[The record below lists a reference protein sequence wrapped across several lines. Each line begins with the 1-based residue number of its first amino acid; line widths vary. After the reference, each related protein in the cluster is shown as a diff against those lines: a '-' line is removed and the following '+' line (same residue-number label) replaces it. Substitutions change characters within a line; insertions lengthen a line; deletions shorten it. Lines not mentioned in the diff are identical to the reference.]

1 MVTLAVQF
9 LNMLL
14 SMTGFG
20 NSKGHFQGKEIVIEI
35 RCVNS
40 KVNDFRLKIPNS
52 YRQHE
57 LDLRK
62 ILNDKVIRGKMDLT
76 ITVDNSGG
84 EEEFSINKK
93 MFLAFYDQI
102 KSLSG
107 EIDMKN
113 SDILNAILKFPNVIM
128 SQDTLIS
135 DEEYR
140 YTLDLMEE
148 AIEKLNDFR
157 SIEGTMIAND
167 MALRIESIQDHLKK
181 IEIDDPNRTVL
192 LKEKL
197 LKSLNANFDGE
208 NIDRNRFEQELLYYL
223 ERLDITEEKV
233 RLKQHCD
240 YLLDELRK
248 EGIIKSRKLN
258 FISQEIGREINTL
271 GSKAQYQPI
280 QKLVVNMKDDL
291 EKIKEQMANVL

>member
-1 MVTLAVQF
+1 
-9 LNMLL
+9 
-14 SMTGFG
+14 MTGFG

-52 YRQHE
+52 YRQKE

-76 ITVDNSGG
+76 ITVDNTGG
-84 EEEFSINKK
+84 EEEFSLNRKLF
-93 MFLAFYDQI
+93 MAFYDQI
-102 KSLSG
+102 KTLSG
-107 EIDMKN
+107 DIDLSS
-113 SDILNAILKFPNVIM
+113 SDILNAILKFPNVIV

-135 DEEYR
+135 VEEYN
-140 YTLDLMEE
+140 YTVDLMEE

-157 SIEGTMIAND
+157 SIEGTIIAND

-240 YLLDELRK
+240 YFLDELRK

-271 GSKAQYQPI
+271 GSKAQYSPI
-280 QKLVVNMKDDL
+280 QKLVVSMKDDL